1 MQVAVIRQHTAIN
14 DFEFLLIVFPFCIG
28 YRYSIE
34 SYSSYL
40 FCLTKVTVDAKHCQN
55 IANRLF
61 LGYVGKTQT
70 FYKGLGLI

>member
-14 DFEFLLIVFPFCIG
+14 DFETLFIVSPFCIG
-28 YRYSIE
+28 YRHSIE

-40 FCLTKVTVDAKHCQN
+40 SYLTKVTVVTKHCQN